1 MPTPDAGS
9 PRERE
14 EAPPRRVMLLG
25 LGSVLM
31 GDDAFGPWV
40 VRQMEAR
47 WEFPPEVEVLDAG
60 TPGPELTH
68 YLVGLDA
75 LVAVDTVR
83 DGKAREPGT
92 VMVYRR
98 EQILKALPAARLSPH
113 DPSLKEALL
122 ASETF
127 GEPLEDVFLVGVVP
141 ELVKLGSG
149 LSETLR
155 ATWPEVE
162 NAILNELRRLGVEPK
177 RREVPGDPDIW
188 WEREKMGAPPATE

>member
-1 MPTPDAGS
+1 MPTPEGRDSQEHGGGS
-9 PRERE
+9 G
-14 EAPPRRVMLLG
+14 RRVMLLG

-40 VRQMEAR
+40 VRQMEAL

-75 LVAVDTVR
+75 LLAVDTVR
-83 DGKAREPGT
+83 DGRVRDPGT
-92 VMVYRR
+92 VVTYRR
-98 EQILKALPAARLSPH
+98 DDILRALPAARLSPH

-127 GEPLEDVFLVGVVP
+127 GEPLEEVFLVGVVP
-141 ELVKLGSG
+141 ELVKLGAG
-149 LSETLR
+149 LSDTLR

-162 NAILNELRRLGVEPK
+162 STLLKELRRLGLEPK

-188 WEREKMGAPPATE
+188 WEREGTGRQVEP